1 MKITG
6 YDILYANAGWRNACF
21 LKIVTDQPGLVGWSE
36 FSEHTGT
43 AGISGVVR
51 AQCELINGM
60 DPTRIE
66 TVAAFLRGRTMQ
78 AGGGMNQHAIA
89 AIVNALFDIK
99 GKSLNAPVHSLFGGA
114 VRDRV
119 QAYWSHCGSY
129 RIRHGAMV
137 GKPPVHT
144 FDDIR
149 RLGEEVRERGFTA
162 LKTGMVSMAD
172 GKFTNFGPGFAF
184 TPGWPAMNT
193 DHHAIATT
201 VKMMEAFREGA
212 GPTVKLGLD
221 LNFHFKTEGYLEV
234 VRALQGF
241 DLMWLEIDTFDPRAL
256 ARIRS
261 AATFPIASLEALFFR
276 HGLKP
281 YLDEGCADIGI
292 IDVTWNGYLES
303 VKMADFAAAYEVNVA
318 SHAYCAGGIADVMSA
333 HFAAAVPNFRIM
345 EYDVDDVPW
354 KNEFLTKPLV
364 IENGDVIIPQG
375 PGWGTEVDE
384 AALKK
389 HPVK

>member
-6 YDILYANAGWRNACF
+6 HEILYANAGWRNACF
-21 LKIVTDQPGLVGWSE
+21 LKITTDDGLVGWSE

-51 AQCELINGM
+51 ELSNLIKGM
-60 DPTRIE
+60 NPIAIE
-66 TVAAFLRGRTMQ
+66 TIAAFLRGRTMQ

-99 GKSLNAPVHSLFGGA
+99 GKALNTPVHTLFGGP

-119 QAYWSHCGSY
+119 PAYWSHCGSY

-137 GKPPVHT
+137 GKPPVKT
-144 FDDIR
+144 FDDIVK
-149 RLGEEVRERGFTA
+149 LGAEARDLGFKA
-162 LKTGMVSMAD
+162 LKTGMVTWAD
-172 GKFTNFGPGFAF
+172 GAFANFGPGFAF
-184 TPGWPAMNT
+184 TPGWPAMNV
-193 DHHAIATT
+193 DRLAIDTT

-212 GPTVKLGLD
+212 GPEVALALD

-234 VRALQGF
+234 IRALKDF
-241 DLMWLEIDTFDPRAL
+241 NLLWLEIDTFDPKAL
-256 ARIRS
+256 SRIRS
-261 AATFPIASLEALFFR
+261 AAHFPIASLEALFFR
-276 HGLKP
+276 QGLKP

-303 VKMADFAAAYEVNVA
+303 VKMADYCAAYEVNVA
-318 SHAYCAGGIADVMSA
+318 SHAYCAGGLADVMSA

-345 EYDVDDVPW
+345 EYDYDDVPW
-354 KNEFLTKPLV
+354 KPEFLTNPLV
-364 IENGDVIIPQG
+364 VKNSEVIVPQG
-375 PGWGTEVDE
+375 PGWGCDVNE

-389 HPVK
+389 FPVK